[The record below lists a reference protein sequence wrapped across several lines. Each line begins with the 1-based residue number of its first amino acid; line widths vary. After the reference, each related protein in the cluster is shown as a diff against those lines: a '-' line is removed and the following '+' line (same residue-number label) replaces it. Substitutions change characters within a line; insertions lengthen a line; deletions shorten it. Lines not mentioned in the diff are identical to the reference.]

1 MKSACLAGHVLA
13 VVVGREGQ
21 REGLALAGLH
31 AAHGVLEFLEHLAFA
46 DQELEVLGLAALEG
60 LAVDLAFEVDR
71 HAVAFLGRG
80 VLRALG
86 EGAALLA
93 QDVQRLVDGGV
104 AHFGAELL
112 DFGRGQVADLHFGID
127 LEHRVESQLAL
138 GRCFLLGDLGLAGDA
153 QLGLVGGL
161 GESLAH
167 LVVHHL
173 VVHRVAVALGHD
185 GHRHLAG
192 TEAVHL
198 DGARQALQAGI
209 DFGLDDVDGQRQ
221 RDLAFQLFEGFNG
234 HGHDGSL
241 LQ

>member
-1 MKSACLAGHVLA
+1 MSARRPSTVRVGDAQRLGQRLVDFGQVGRFDLLHGDHEVGLLAGHVLA
-13 VVVGREGQ
+13 VVVGRESQ

-104 AHFGAELL
+104 GHFGAELL

-138 GRCFLLGDLGLAGDA
+138 GRLLP
-153 QLGLVGGL
+153 
-161 GESLAH
+161 S
-167 LVVHHL
+167 
-173 VVHRVAVALGHD
+173 R
-185 GHRHLAG
+185 
-192 TEAVHL
+192 
-198 DGARQALQAGI
+198 
-209 DFGLDDVDGQRQ
+209 
-221 RDLAFQLFEGFNG
+221 
-234 HGHDGSL
+234 
-241 LQ
+241 